1 MEGREVEARGSGA
14 APRSGGGRLPD
25 ELRALGRALESPR
38 PGVRPMDDETLVERV
53 MARIVRASAATPAT
67 APTPE
72 APDQAGRQGRPQV
85 WPEEQW
91 RELPGLTAG
100 QGPVDIPGK
109 GGVSRSADRGRGRPP
124 SAPPPHP

>member
-1 MEGREVEARGSGA
+1 MEATGPGA
-14 APRSGGGRLPD
+14 APRSEGGRLPD
-25 ELRALGRALESPR
+25 ALRALGRALESPR

-53 MARIVRASAATPAT
+53 MARIVRASTATPAT
-67 APTPE
+67 DPATAPAPE
-72 APDQAGRQGRPQV
+72 APDRDGRHGRPQV

-100 QGPVDIPGK
+100 QGPVGIPGK
-109 GGVSRSADRGRGRPP
+109 GGVSRSADPGRGRPP

>member
-1 MEGREVEARGSGA
+1 MEARGPGA

-53 MARIVRASAATPAT
+53 MARIVGASAATPAT
-67 APTPE
+67 APTPDA
-72 APDQAGRQGRPQV
+72 APDQAGGPQV

-100 QGPVDIPGK
+100 QGPVGTPGK
-109 GGVSRSADRGRGRPP
+109 GGVSRSADRGRDRPP
-124 SAPPPHP
+124 SARPPHP